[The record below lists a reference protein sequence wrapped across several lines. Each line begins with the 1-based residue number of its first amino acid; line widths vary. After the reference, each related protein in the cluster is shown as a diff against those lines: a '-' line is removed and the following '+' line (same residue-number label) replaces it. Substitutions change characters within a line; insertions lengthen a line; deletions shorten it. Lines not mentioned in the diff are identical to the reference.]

1 MPRLDGPSQRKRK
14 MNCMKKVSESLS
26 SLSDQGSPAHRDI
39 LSSGTNRTMPVVLW
53 WTNRHP
59 TQGDN
64 ALSSPAEQGKKPTWH
79 PGKGRVARNFRNISH
94 SSIFTPSATEN
105 SFGVEVVAIQ
115 SEQVRRR
122 KASRKR
128 FFPDSARAILSRE
141 KRATLNSGSNEAQS
155 AEDRPRIRVPSD
167 HHTAHNGLQC
177 ESFHGYGPQFRSHF
191 HAQTA

>member
-1 MPRLDGPSQRKRK
+1 
-14 MNCMKKVSESLS
+14 MKKVSERLS
-26 SLSDQGSPAHRDI
+26 SPLRPRLSGATETYSQAAQTEG
-39 LSSGTNRTMPVVLW
+39 MPVVLW

-64 ALSSPAEQGKKPTWH
+64 ALSSPAEQGEKPTWH

-105 SFGVEVVAIQ
+105 SFGVEVAIQ

-122 KASRKR
+122 KASRKG

-141 KRATLNSGSNEAQS
+141 KPATLNSGSNEAQS

-177 ESFHGYGPQFRSHF
+177 ESFHGCGPQFRPHF
-191 HAQTA
+191 PAQTA